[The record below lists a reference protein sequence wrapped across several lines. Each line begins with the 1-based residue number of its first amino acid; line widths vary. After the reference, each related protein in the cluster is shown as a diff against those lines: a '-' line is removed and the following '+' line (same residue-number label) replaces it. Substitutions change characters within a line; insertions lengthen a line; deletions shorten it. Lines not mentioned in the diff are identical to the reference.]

1 MGNMISI
8 TYTYMHL
15 AALSVGEGHSA
26 FHLFEQRL
34 GPLFLVALTPD
45 VL

>member
-1 MGNMISI
+1 MISI
-8 TYTYMHL
+8 LDTYTYMHL